1 MGMSSLIKLGPCM
14 YSVWDGKM
22 DGTMHILFS
31 QFCIGFFVFSFFLL
45 SIGLLDTPFEYNIA
59 D

>member
-1 MGMSSLIKLGPCM
+1 MGMSGWIKVGSM
-14 YSVWDGKM
+14 YGVWDGKM
-22 DGTMHILFS
+22 DGSMHILFS